1 MTGAGVLVSVGGD
14 VSVAGDA
21 PSGGWAVGIAES
33 SAQSRDLH
41 QVVTITSGGL
51 ATSSTTVRAW
61 SAGGVRR
68 HHIVD
73 PTSGESAS
81 PYWTLVSATGASCV
95 DANAASTA
103 AIVWG
108 RHAVAKLETR
118 HQPARLVRHD
128 GLVATVNGWPATER
142 VAA

>member
-1 MTGAGVLVSVGGD
+1 
-14 VSVAGDA
+14 VAGDA

-33 SAQSRDLH
+33 SAEARDIH
-41 QVVTITSGGL
+41 QVVAITSGGL

-61 SAGGVRR
+61 SAGGVQL

-73 PTSGESAS
+73 PTTGTSAA

-108 RHAVAKLETR
+108 RRAVAELGTR
-118 HQPARLVRHD
+118 CQPARLVRHD
-128 GLVATVNGWPATER
+128 GRVATVNGWPAAEQ